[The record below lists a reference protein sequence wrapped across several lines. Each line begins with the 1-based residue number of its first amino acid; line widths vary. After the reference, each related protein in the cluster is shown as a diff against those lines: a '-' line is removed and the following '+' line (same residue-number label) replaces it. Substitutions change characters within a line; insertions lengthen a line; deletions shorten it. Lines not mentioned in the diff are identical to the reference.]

1 MIQFVKAILIDHENY
16 LPLLYFCSKNR
27 EAGEAVLRVAKA
39 YDRNCTPEKSLR
51 FEVQTDEVFT
61 LSSISILATGL
72 LFIWENRKQIK
83 KTTLYMMRA
92 QLEAVVSIRRL
103 KKIREAGDIM
113 YKLMNNM
120 VIVNRVQNS
129 RHGHGNRRSI
139 SAPTHGFGPS

>member
-1 MIQFVKAILIDHENY
+1 M
-16 LPLLYFCSKNR
+16 
-27 EAGEAVLRVAKA
+27 AKA

-120 VIVNRVQNS
+120 VIVNRVQNLRAVAVTGEIYLHQHMGLGRAEQNCTLCQLFVLDLPFS
-129 RHGHGNRRSI
+129 WMRM
-139 SAPTHGFGPS
+139 